1 MPRAVLPTGIELEY
15 DEIGDT
21 GDRPLVLIAG
31 LGAQMITWHDDFCA
45 RLAGQGFR
53 VIRFDNRDVGLS
65 SKIEDGSSYVLRD
78 MAGDVGGLL
87 DLLGVDAAHIVG
99 ASMGGMIAQQFA
111 IDHAG
116 RALSLTSIYS
126 TTGRPGVGTP
136 TPEAFARLTV
146 QTGPTREER
155 IASSIATSRVIWA
168 DTAQYPFDEE
178 LARWRAEASVDRCYY
193 PVGTAR
199 QLVAIQASGDRT
211 EALGR
216 LGVPALVIHGS
227 ADPLVTISG
236 GHATAEAIPGAELLV
251 LEGMGHVVHP
261 LAWDE
266 IVEAIAKVAARAG
279 G

>member
-15 DEIGDT
+15 DEIGDA

-31 LGAQMITWHDDFCA
+31 LGAQMITWHPEFCE
-45 RLAGQGFR
+45 RLAGHGFR
-53 VIRFDNRDVGLS
+53 VFRFDNRDVGLS
-65 SKIEDGSSYVLRD
+65 SKIEDGSSYLVSD
-78 MAGDVGGLL
+78 MARDVAGLL
-87 DLLGVDAAHIVG
+87 DEVGVDAAHIVG

-111 IDHAG
+111 IDHPA

-126 TTGRPGVGTP
+126 TTGRPGVGSP
-136 TPEAFARLTV
+136 TPEAFSRLTV

-155 IASSIATSRVIWA
+155 VASSVATSRVIWGY
-168 DTAQYPFDEE
+168 TQQFPFPEE
-178 LARWRAEASVDRCYY
+178 LAQWRAETSVDRCYY

-199 QLVAIQASGDRT
+199 QLLAIQASGDRT
-211 EALGR
+211 EALQRVR
-216 LGVPALVIHGS
+216 LPALVIHGS
-227 ADPLVTISG
+227 TDPLVTFSG
-236 GHATAEAIPGAELLV
+236 GQATAEAIPGAELLV